1 MKNYMGEELQLW
13 IGSGS
18 TAHTL
23 ACATSL
29 SVNTNADTIDVGCK
43 DTGRF
48 GASIAGKISWDI
60 STDCLFVTEDVTGTT
75 SGHSSAYAE
84 LMDALIAG
92 TPLLATWS
100 TVANYQAA
108 NAAGGDADGH
118 VFNDKTKAEDAKDLY
133 YGYVVLTSVSLTADN
148 GSVATYSVSAQGKGA
163 INRSKNNATK

>member
-13 IGSGS
+13 IGTGE

-29 SVNTNADTIDVGCK
+29 SVNVNADTIDVSCK
-43 DTGRF
+43 DTGKF
-48 GASIAGKISWDI
+48 GASIAGKINWDL
-60 STDCLFVTEDVTGTT
+60 STDCLFVTEGDGTGKT
-75 SGHSSAYAE
+75 SNYSE
-84 LMDALIAG
+84 MMDALING

-100 TVANYQAA
+100 TVANYATA

-118 VFNDKTKAEDAKDLY
+118 VFNKTTKATDGKDLY

-148 GSVATYSVSAQGKGA
+148 GSLATYSVSMQGKGA
-163 INRSKNNATK
+163 INKNSKPGK